1 MTKEMN
7 RLNNRTTN
15 DIKLLQ
21 KHLEADIQY
30 QKSDEDITFFVVG
43 ELGKVKLPPFRV
55 VFKTNNDDD
64 ETIEAL
70 SDMAL
75 GRLTSE
81 LMKVI
86 QDTNRSDLKDTLNK
100 GLAEVRDN
108 DKPDETDSAINEF
121 NKTDFRSQL
130 TLLDTHFKNIEV
142 EPIIEEQKLDIYY
155 VNNDVKT
162 FITSIDKDSNVI
174 RVLTAFT
181 DKVKYE
187 PNDVFV
193 TALKNQIREFKELF
207 RDELIAKKEEEYKKK
222 EAKKHDKK

>member
-1 MTKEMN
+1 M
-7 RLNNRTTN
+7 NNRTTN

-21 KHLEADIQY
+21 KYLEADIQY

-75 GRLTSE
+75 GRLTNE

-142 EPIIEEQKLDIYY
+142 EPIIEEQKIDVYY

-207 RDELIAKKEEEYKKK
+207 RDELIAKKKEEYNKK

>member
-1 MTKEMN
+1 M
-7 RLNNRTTN
+7 NNRTTN

-21 KHLEADIQY
+21 KYLEADIQY

-43 ELGKVKLPPFRV
+43 ELGEVKLPPFRV

-75 GRLTSE
+75 GRLTNE

-100 GLAEVRDN
+100 GLAKVRDN

-142 EPIIEEQKLDIYY
+142 EPIIEEQKIDVYY